1 MSNLNEL
8 LSESSDKIAED
19 RSSYL
24 KQLAV
29 SNVEKHYNNLTSE
42 LNKQIDLSD
51 QFEKIGGGLL
61 GIPVAVEG
69 ATSSI
74 KGLSKLGRKIKSNIE
89 TRKSEARGEDPSKL
103 EGNTEEDQIRPVEP
117 VENSPDLTD
126 LDNIP
131 NESESFRMKLP
142 SQSERYGLDM
152 KPQTDLKVD
161 TTGFQDK
168 VINPSNNN
176 SLNHVDNANNDLI
189 PESNTDDLTEAK
201 RGLKTLK
208 DSLPETED
216 IAEDTTESTATSIL
230 EGIDFGAAAEG
241 FVNPILDI
249 AGIGA
254 GIGTLIAGIF
264 EGKKKRKEEEVEKE
278 KESEEVSKV
287 QNQPDI
293 QSKPFQLTAA
303 NQTNQ
308 SQISQSATTSF

>member
-8 LSESSDKIAED
+8 LSESSDKIADD

-61 GIPVAVEG
+61 GVPVLVEG
-69 ATSSI
+69 GTSSI
-74 KGLSKLGRKIKSNIE
+74 KALSKLGGKIRSNIKS
-89 TRKSEARGEDPSKL
+89 RQSEARGEDPSKL
-103 EGNTEEDQIRPVEP
+103 EGNTEEDQIRPAEP
-117 VENSPDLTD
+117 VENTPDLTD

-176 SLNHVDNANNDLI
+176 TLNHVDNANNDLL
-189 PESNTDDLTEAK
+189 PESNTEDLTEAK

-208 DSLPETED
+208 DSLPETEEL
-216 IAEDTTESTATSIL
+216 EDTTESTATSIF
-230 EGIDFGAAAEG
+230 EGIDLGAAAEG

-254 GIGTLIAGIF
+254 GIGTLVAGIF

-303 NQTNQ
+303 NETNQ

>member
-29 SNVEKHYNNLTSE
+29 SNVEKHFNNLTSE

-51 QFEKIGGGLL
+51 EFEKIGGGLL

-69 ATSSI
+69 GTKSI
-74 KGLSKLGRKIKSNIE
+74 KSLSKLGGKIRSNIKA
-89 TRKSEARGEDPSKL
+89 RQSQKRGEDPSKL
-103 EGNTEEDQIRPVEP
+103 EGNTEEDQIRPAEP
-117 VENSPDLTD
+117 VENTPDLTD

-131 NESESFRMKLP
+131 NESETFRMKLP
-142 SQSERYGLDM
+142 SQSERYGIEI
-152 KPQTDLKVD
+152 KPQGDLKVD
-161 TTGFQDK
+161 TSGYENK

-189 PESNTDDLTEAK
+189 PESNTEDLTEAK

-208 DSLPETED
+208 DSLPETEEL
-216 IAEDTTESTATSIL
+216 EDTAETTATSIF
-230 EGIDFGAAAEG
+230 EGIDLGAAAEG
-241 FVNPILDI
+241 FVNPVLDI

-254 GIGTLIAGIF
+254 GIGTLVAGIL
-264 EGKKKRKEEEVEKE
+264 EGKKKRKEEEEEKE
-278 KESEEVSKV
+278 KESEQVSKV
-287 QNQPDI
+287 QNQPYL
-293 QSKPFQLTAA
+293 QSQPFQLTAA